1 VSKRSRLKPYYSVA
15 ELAQMAGCC
24 RRTMYYRLAKRGHK
38 FTGAPIALSD
48 LRLLLADLWE
58 SLELAAILERDR
70 TA

>member
-1 VSKRSRLKPYYSVA
+1 
-15 ELAQMAGCC
+15 
-24 RRTMYYRLAKRGHK
+24 MYYRLAKRGHK